1 MKKKK
6 NKQSIRNELAKSRKR
21 KLQLQT
27 TTESPINE
35 ADDLAETAEPK
46 NNLALLVKSNALRQK
61 SRQKRKE
68 VDKEEQNIEQLEKK
82 LKSV

>member
-27 TTESPINE
+27 TTESTINE
-35 ADDLAETAEPK
+35 ADLAETAEPK